1 MQDRA
6 RSGSG
11 ETGLSDL
18 SLPPQG
24 LLDEDVDPVPAR
36 GGSSCFQGQLSTKAG
51 LENVLGRV
59 NILETARLV
68 HRGFSQHSS
77 TPTLIRALEINI
89 GTSLHDICIF

>member
-24 LLDEDVDPVPAR
+24 LDEDVDPVPAR